1 MSSRISTLAL
11 AAALAACGCDEGN
24 GDGETDGV
32 ALADTVVEAPGD
44 TGDGFGDASHAID
57 GVHGAG
63 AQEGN
68 ADDVFSLGYETGEN
82 DYIIL
87 SWSGRRVANGAG
99 ADFAV
104 FENAFFYGGGAE
116 AFMDLAVV
124 SVSRDGV
131 TWAVF
136 PHDYLADDETVYS
149 ALPEDWSGFA
159 GKTPSLLN
167 DATNP
172 VDPFDGAAAGGDEFD
187 LDALGDDAESTAIK
201 AEGFIYLKL
210 ASASAETNPD
220 TSAAF
225 VRDAISDG
233 PDIDGVYAR
242 YAVEE

>member
-99 ADFAV
+99 ARPPLLRHGKSTLCCRRR
-104 FENAFFYGGGAE
+104 NIMKAF
-116 AFMDLAVV
+116 
-124 SVSRDGV
+124 
-131 TWAVF
+131 
-136 PHDYLADDETVYS
+136 
-149 ALPEDWSGFA
+149 LPLWESPLSWSG
-159 GKTPSLLN
+159 T
-167 DATNP
+167 
-172 VDPFDGAAAGGDEFD
+172 VR
-187 LDALGDDAESTAIK
+187 AI
-201 AEGFIYLKL
+201 
-210 ASASAETNPD
+210 P
-220 TSAAF
+220 
-225 VRDAISDG
+225 
-233 PDIDGVYAR
+233 
-242 YAVEE
+242 